1 MVSMVTGI
9 PAASLASAMRAT
21 GATPSEDDIGQL
33 TAAVRDCDVVHTVIP
48 QRHTCDYPHHRRM
61 IYTCS
66 FTWSFL
72 CACTC
77 VSRARAVAPPR
88 LPCRLNNVQ
97 TCLIYI
103 YIHLY
108 VYIYVCVHTFPPH
121 ASQRTLLLLY
131 TLVLMYSTTCVYNG
145 VTLQHCC
152 IGGILR
158 CYRDANTTIHPYSF
172 PFQKMFRRRCLIWL
186 HFKLRL
192 PKRQSFHKKK
202 RTKHS
207 PHLTRTQTGTW
218 RCQS

>member
-1 MVSMVTGI
+1 MVTGI

-33 TAAVRDCDVVHTVIP
+33 TSAVRDCDVAHTVIP

-103 YIHLY
+103 FIYMYI
-108 VYIYVCVHTFPPH
+108 YIYVCVYTFPPH
-121 ASQRTLLLLY
+121 TSQRTLLLLY

-145 VTLQHCC
+145 ATLQHCC
-152 IGGILR
+152 IGGILMQ
-158 CYRDANTTIHPYSF
+158 TSPFIHIRFLSK
-172 PFQKMFRRRCLIWL
+172 KMFRRRCLIWL

-207 PHLTRTQTGTW
+207 QHLTRTQTGIW